1 MVTHYDPYPSEH
13 EQSPFCGTPD
23 SENIQT
29 DNDWKYVSCK
39 KCLKAKSKAK
49 KFVEETETVILN
61 QMQGFVDFVNK
72 QKELANER

>member
-1 MVTHYDPYPSEH
+1 MVTHYDPYPSEY

-23 SENIQT
+23 SENTQT
-29 DNDWKYVSCK
+29 TNDWTYVSCK
-39 KCLKAKSKAK
+39 KCLKAKAK

-72 QKELANER
+72 QKALTNER